1 MAAIADRIPLAD
13 FRRLGRAASRTRRVR
28 LALAVLLLVL
38 GLATFVAA
46 LRPRATTTA
55 FLPRGSNGIV
65 VLDVSASISSDTYA
79 RIAATVRRLGDSRG
93 RYGLVL
99 FSDTAYQA
107 LPPGTRARELRA
119 FERFFM
125 LPPARG
131 PGLQRQPP
139 PSPWT
144 EHFSAG
150 TRISAGLQLA
160 LDVIRTERLAR
171 PAVLLVSDLDDDAG
185 DLESLTSVA
194 LVYRRLGIPIHVVGL
209 NPAPEDQQYVER
221 LLATPGDLEQ
231 AALPGRPRSAT
242 TAPFPTLLVLASSG
256 LVIVLAAFLVLT
268 ERLRWRPGR

>member
-1 MAAIADRIPLAD
+1 VSAVADRIPLAD
-13 FRRLGRAASRTRRVR
+13 FGRLGRAAARTRRAR
-28 LALAVLLLVL
+28 LALSTLLLVL
-38 GLATFVAA
+38 GVATFVAA
-46 LRPRATTTA
+46 LRPRATTIA

-65 VLDVSASISSDTYA
+65 VMDVSASISSDTYA

-107 LPPGTRARELRA
+107 LPPGTAAKELRA
-119 FERFFM
+119 FQRFFT
-125 LPPARG
+125 LPPAQG
-131 PGLQRQPP
+131 PGLQSQPP
-139 PSPWT
+139 PSPWA

-150 TRISAGLQLA
+150 TRISVGLQLA
-160 LDVIRTERLAR
+160 LDVIRTERPTH

-194 LVYRRLGIPIHVVGL
+194 LAYRRLGIPIHVVGL

-221 LLATPGDLEQ
+221 LLASPGDLVQ
-231 AALPGRPRSAT
+231 AALPGQGNSMTR
-242 TAPFPTLLVLASSG
+242 APFPTLLVVASVA

-268 ERLRWRPGR
+268 ERLRWRTAR